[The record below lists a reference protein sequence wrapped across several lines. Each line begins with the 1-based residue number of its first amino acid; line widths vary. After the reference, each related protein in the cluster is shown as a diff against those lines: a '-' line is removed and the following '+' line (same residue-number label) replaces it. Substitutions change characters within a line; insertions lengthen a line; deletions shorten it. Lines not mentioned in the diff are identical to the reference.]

1 MPEGIALAP
10 RQGCASP
17 GGKGPQPALD
27 PAPGL
32 ALATSLKHFSGKRNL
47 AARFARILAAINTGT
62 GRAHAFPA
70 DAVTMRRSPGRY
82 GGRGCDPPKNCTWL
96 RCAHRGREPI
106 SSRLSNLVENKTSA
120 KSDADV
126 TAWRDGPDRGE
137 SHHSRARGDAVP
149 GRRWS
154 WPISRVL
161 SWAAIHLGR
170 RSPVASSS
178 LPAGSADRRCQKTRL
193 PIWPCSGWGL
203 PCRPCCHERG
213 ELLPRRF
220 TLA

>member
-1 MPEGIALAP
+1 M
-10 RQGCASP
+10 
-17 GGKGPQPALD
+17 
-27 PAPGL
+27 
-32 ALATSLKHFSGKRNL
+32 
-47 AARFARILAAINTGT
+47 AAGAAILQKT
-62 GRAHAFPA
+62 AH
-70 DAVTMRRSPGRY
+70 
-82 GGRGCDPPKNCTWL
+82 GCDVRIGVVNRFSAAFSTSWKRRPCLYNAGFW
-96 RCAHRGREPI
+96 R
-106 SSRLSNLVENKTSA
+106 LVENKTSA

-203 PCRPCCHERG
+203 PCRPCCHVRG

-220 TLA
+220 TLT